1 MTAHRPKKTHKI
13 RRVGTLSALDWLD
26 IADEGGTKRGII
38 RADDSPGLGS
48 SPKVGGEKKKK
59 KKGRWAANRKKRKQ
73 AIMLLL
79 IC

>member
-1 MTAHRPKKTHKI
+1 MTAPRPRKTHKI
-13 RRVGTLSALDWLD
+13 RRVGTLSVLDWLD

-38 RADDSPGLGS
+38 RADDSPVSVLPEKEKGVET
-48 SPKVGGEKKKK
+48 VGT
-59 KKGRWAANRKKRKQ
+59 NRKKRKQ